1 MLTSKI
7 LAIINYIKINNGTR
21 LYFNIFVNNSC
32 SICCFGGESMK
43 NKKKIIGS
51 LIILFIFIIFL
62 AVGSYISKPAKN
74 ISEKD
79 IFTDTTANTNNEIK
93 KITVYVNGEV
103 KNPGV
108 YILESS
114 SRVEDAIKLAGGFTD
129 LADKARLNLAK
140 KLRDEDYIYVDAKV
154 DKKSGS
160 STETAGGIEEGKVNI
175 NTATKEELM
184 TVPGIGE
191 VTAQNIIAY
200 REKNGDFST
209 LEDLKKVGRIG
220 DKTLEKFKE
229 KIEVR

>member
-1 MLTSKI
+1 
-7 LAIINYIKINNGTR
+7 
-21 LYFNIFVNNSC
+21 
-32 SICCFGGESMK
+32 MK

-140 KLRDEDYIYVDAKV
+140 KLRDEDYIYIDAKV

-160 STETAGGIEEGKVNI
+160 STGTAGGIEEGKVNI